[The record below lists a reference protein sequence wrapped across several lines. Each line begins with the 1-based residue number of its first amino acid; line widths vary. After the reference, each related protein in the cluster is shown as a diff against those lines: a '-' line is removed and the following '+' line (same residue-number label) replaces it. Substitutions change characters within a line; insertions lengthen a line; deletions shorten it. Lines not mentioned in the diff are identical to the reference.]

1 VYHNPY
7 EGYAAAEQSEG
18 GIPVALRTPLTLA
31 AVGAALYL
39 LFRSTLGAD
48 QPSRRRR
55 NRRRR

>member
-7 EGYAAAEQSEG
+7 AVYAAPAAEPSEG

-39 LFRSTLGAD
+39 LFRATLGAD

-55 NRRRR
+55 TR